1 MTDRAN
7 SVEVARL
14 LAHLDDWSTGP
25 APLFRQL
32 ARGIASGIER
42 GVLDRGTR
50 LPAERALAAALAVSR
65 GTAVAA
71 YDLLVADGLVER
83 RQGSGTYV
91 LGAGALGLPP
101 GREGS
106 ALVHRLVERS
116 AGPSPFIDLSI
127 SVLHDASGL
136 PPLSFS
142 TTDLAVVEPD
152 TGLSPWGLNGLRAA
166 IAEHMCEWG
175 LPSTPEEI
183 VVTTGAQQAISAAA
197 ACWLRPGDTVVVEDP
212 TYPGA
217 VAAFTQAGARLQGG
231 GGDRAGGRGDEL
243 AAGPPR
249 RPARVYPQSTLH
261 SPTGAGP
268 SH

>member
-50 LPAERALAAALAVSR
+50 LPAERALAGALLVSR

-83 RQGSGTYV
+83 RQGSGSYV
-91 LGAGALGLPP
+91 LGAGALGLPS

-116 AGPSPFIDLSI
+116 ARPASTSDVHRAKSRLIDLSI
-127 SVLHDASGL
+127 SVLHDASSL
-136 PPLSFS
+136 PTLTFS
-142 TTDLAVVEPD
+142 TDDLATVEPD
-152 TGLSPWGLNGLRAA
+152 TGYSPWGLTGLRAA
-166 IAEHMCEWG
+166 
-175 LPSTPEEI
+175 
-183 VVTTGAQQAISAAA
+183 
-197 ACWLRPGDTVVVEDP
+197 
-212 TYPGA
+212 
-217 VAAFTQAGARLQGG
+217 
-231 GGDRAGGRGDEL
+231 
-243 AAGPPR
+243 
-249 RPARVYPQSTLH
+249 
-261 SPTGAGP
+261 
-268 SH
+268 

>member
-42 GVLDRGTR
+42 GGLDRGTP

-83 RQGSGTYV
+83 RRGSGTYV
-91 LGAGALGLPP
+91 LGAGALSLPP

-116 AGPSPFIDLSI
+116 ARPTDLIDLSI
-127 SVLHDASGL
+127 SVLHDPSAL
-136 PPLSFS
+136 PSVTFDS
-142 TTDLAVVEPD
+142 TALAVVDPD
-152 TGLSPWGLNGLRAA
+152 TGYSPWGLTGLRAA
-166 IAEHMCEWG
+166 LADHVTGWG
-175 LPSTPEEI
+175 LPSRPDEI
-183 VVTTGAQQAISAAA
+183 VVTTGAQQGISAAA

-212 TYPGA
+212 SYPGA
-217 VAAFTQAGARLQGG
+217 IAAFAQAGVSLVGVPVDGAGVRLDGLET
-231 GGDRAGGRGDEL
+231 AL
-243 AAGPPR
+243 AA
-249 RPARVYPQSTLH
+249 RPALLYLQSTLH
-261 SPTGAGP
+261 SPTGAIL
-268 SH
+268 SD

>member
-50 LPAERALAAALAVSR
+50 LPAERALAAALLVSR

-71 YDLLVADGLVER
+71 YDVLVGDGLVER

-91 LGAGALGLPP
+91 LGAGSLGLPA

-116 AGPSPFIDLSI
+116 ARPGTAASGVPGTSTLIDLSI
-127 SVLHDASGL
+127 SVLHDASAL
-136 PPLSFS
+136 PPVSL
-142 TTDLAVVEPD
+142 T
-152 TGLSPWGLNGLRAA
+152 
-166 IAEHMCEWG
+166 
-175 LPSTPEEI
+175 
-183 VVTTGAQQAISAAA
+183 
-197 ACWLRPGDTVVVEDP
+197 
-212 TYPGA
+212 
-217 VAAFTQAGARLQGG
+217 
-231 GGDRAGGRGDEL
+231 
-243 AAGPPR
+243 
-249 RPARVYPQSTLH
+249 
-261 SPTGAGP
+261 
-268 SH
+268 